1 MTLCRISKLE
11 IQGFRA
17 FGRAGQTVAL
27 PSQLAALWG
36 ANSQGKTSLA
46 EAVEFLLT
54 GQIVRR
60 SLMASS
66 QDEFADSLRNAHLPH
81 GEATFVEAVVDC
93 CEGAQRTLRRTLKTD
108 YSKKQDCETVLEIDG
123 RPATETALAGLG
135 IVLSQPPLRAPVLAQ
150 HTLGYLFSARPQD
163 RATYFKALLEV
174 TDLEEFRGKVA
185 ALDAIF
191 HTADGPLLRK
201 LDVAESIPRVGRFLK
216 SLSVKV
222 PTGAGI
228 DAAVGSAM
236 KELIESHGETAAA
249 SLDER
254 TPQVEILLAEK
265 RARTFPLK
273 GFDRKPLPPWRE
285 PTEEQVGRLQALI
298 DERTKVDEDA
308 RRLIGLFREALA
320 LPSIE
325 KATEAID
332 CPLCGTEDTLTPKR
346 VAFLR
351 SRIADTEAYQFALKA
366 GCEALA
372 QIETAVTALRT
383 ALTDALPIFI
393 TNPSKFRR
401 TRGFRVERVRALLG
415 AEKNAAIDA
424 WLWSLSAL
432 VRARGKAAASA
443 GALLSLVA
451 PYNQD
456 PDKLLTTEPLT
467 RSFEDL
473 RVAYVALLEA
483 LVSYEASEKE
493 IYFALKT
500 VVDAESDTA
509 GWQELVDLA
518 RDGKALREEL
528 IDRSVRAEASK
539 ELAAALRQ
547 IDKGNELVLDDKFGD
562 LSDDVQKWWDLLRP
576 DELSFF
582 LGVKPR
588 PGARR
593 TIDFKAGLSANADRS
608 DAKLRDVVAVFS
620 QSQLHCLGLSLF
632 LARSVNEGCGFVVL
646 DDPILSSDEDYRAFF
661 NAAVVEELIKL
672 GIQVIVLTQDQRTW
686 KDLGERYLHRNISLF
701 QIILQTP
708 LEGTTVIDSAD
719 DLDSQFVKA
728 DKLVRSGIPDLHKQ
742 AGRIIRESAERL
754 CKELLVRDQRAK
766 GQAAA
771 SLNDYSGKN
780 LGHLE
785 PLVSPLLV
793 KDGGDPG
800 KLRTIGIAVNPA
812 NHDDAVPSAGDLKVA
827 LGNLRTFKKQYF

>member
-11 IQGFRA
+11 IQGFRS

-27 PSQLAALWG
+27 PSQLAVLWG

-81 GEATFVEAVVDC
+81 GTAAFVAAAVDC
-93 CEGAQRTLRRTLKTD
+93 CDGVQRTVRRMLKTD

-123 RPATETALAGLG
+123 KPATETALAALG
-135 IVLSQPPLRAPVLAQ
+135 IILSQPPLRAPVLAQ

-185 ALDAIF
+185 ALDGIVE
-191 HTADGPLLRK
+191 TGDGPLLRK
-201 LDVAESIPRVGRFLK
+201 LDVAAIPGGGRFLK
-216 SLSVKV
+216 PLGVKV
-222 PTGAGI
+222 PTGAEI
-228 DAAVGSAM
+228 DAALGSAM
-236 KELIESHGETAAA
+236 KELIESHGETPAA

-254 TPQVEILLAEK
+254 TVQVEMILSEK

-273 GFDRKPLPPWRE
+273 GFDRKPLQPWRR
-285 PTEEQVGRLQALI
+285 PTEDQIGRLQTLI
-298 DERTKVDEDA
+298 DERAKVDEEA
-308 RRLIGLFREALA
+308 RRLIALFREALA
-320 LPSIE
+320 LPSIKE
-325 KATEAID
+325 ATEAVD

-351 SRIADTEAYQFALKA
+351 SQVLDTESYQSALKA
-366 GCEALA
+366 GYEALA
-372 QIETAVTALRT
+372 QIEAAVTAART
-383 ALTDALPIFI
+383 ALTDALPTFI
-393 TNPSKFRR
+393 TSPSKFRR
-401 TRGFRVERVRALLG
+401 VRGFRLERVRALVG
-415 AEKNAAIDA
+415 ADKDEAINT
-424 WLWSLSAL
+424 WLRSLRAL
-432 VRARGKAAASA
+432 VRACGKAAASA
-443 GALLSLVA
+443 GALLSLLTS
-451 PYNQD
+451 YTQD
-456 PDKLLTTEPLT
+456 PNKLLATEPLT
-467 RSFEDL
+467 RSS
-473 RVAYVALLEA
+473 EA
-483 LVSYEASEKE
+483 LRATYEAFSQAFVDYDVSERE
-493 IYFALKT
+493 VHAMLKS

-518 RDGKALREEL
+518 RDSKALREEL
-528 IDRSVRAEASK
+528 IDRSVRTEAAK
-539 ELAAALRQ
+539 ELAAALSQ

-562 LSDDVQKWWDLLRP
+562 LTDGVQKWWDLLRP
-576 DELSFF
+576 EELSFF
-582 LGVKPR
+582 SGVKPR

-593 TIDFKAGLSANADRS
+593 TIDFKAGLSANPDRS

-632 LARSVNEGCGFVVL
+632 LARSVKEGCGFVVL

-661 NAAVVEELIKL
+661 NAAVVEELMKL
-672 GIQVIVLTQDQRTW
+672 GLQVIVLTQDQRTW

-701 QIILQTP
+701 QIILQSP
-708 LEGTTVIDSAD
+708 LDGTTVIDSAD
-719 DLDSQFVKA
+719 DLDSQFIKA
-728 DKLVRSGIPDLHKQ
+728 DKLVRSGVPDLHKQ
-742 AGRIIRESAERL
+742 AGRIIREAAERL
-754 CKELLVRDQRAK
+754 CKELLVRDRRAK

-780 LGHLE
+780 LGQLE
-785 PLVSPLLV
+785 PFVSPLLV

-827 LGNLRTFKKQYF
+827 LGNLRTFKKQYL